1 MEGSYELHFL
11 ISYDE
16 FQNQSESKN
25 KIKIA
30 RAFIILYKISY
41 QIFIDEIIP
50 NPDDSNLSH
59 NITAPTHPPFSP
71 LLN

>member
-1 MEGSYELHFL
+1 MNFK
-11 ISYDE
+11 
-16 FQNQSESKN
+16 NQSESKN

-59 NITAPTHPPFSP
+59 NITAPTPFFSIIKSISFFH
-71 LLN
+71 